1 MISPLAVVTALLG
14 FFGVCG
20 AFGLSGLVGCAV
32 GRDYRAPAVSAP
44 AAWDSSATISPNGS
58 VPLERWWLALGD
70 TQLDRMV
77 HDAISENH
85 DLRIATARLREARAA
100 LGLAES
106 ANNLQ
111 VDAVGGI
118 ERNRNSAVR
127 TQGFSDT
134 YNTLYRAGFDAGW
147 EIDLFGGTRRGVE
160 AALADLE
167 AQGAALRDVHVS
179 VIAEVVVA
187 WLDLAAAN
195 ERLELSRAT
204 VVSQRQTHDLAA
216 ARFTAG
222 LVGTADL
229 AEAEAQIA
237 QAEAQIPALESLKS
251 QALVRLGVLTGRRID
266 AIRAAVTVPS
276 HIPQPQDVLATGL
289 PSELV
294 ARRPDI
300 VQAERNLA
308 ATTARIGQAKAEWFP
323 RFSLTGSFG
332 YEASSGGN
340 SGGNFVSKP
349 NQFWSIG
356 PSVRWPIL
364 SGGRIRANI
373 ASADARA
380 ERAAIRY
387 EQVVLLAFGEVE
399 NALVS
404 LAREQQRLRS
414 LDAAL
419 VAQNRALAVGQE
431 RFTRGLDAYESVLR
445 AQRLLIDLQDRVVLS
460 RRAVGQNVAALA
472 KALGGGWNTAP
483 RAIK

>member
-1 MISPLAVVTALLG
+1 M
-14 FFGVCG
+14 
-20 AFGLSGLVGCAV
+20 
-32 GRDYRAPAVSAP
+32 
-44 AAWDSSATISPNGS
+44 
-58 VPLERWWLALGD
+58 
-70 TQLDRMV
+70 
-77 HDAISENH
+77 
-85 DLRIATARLREARAA
+85 
-100 LGLAES
+100 
-106 ANNLQ
+106 
-111 VDAVGGI
+111 
-118 ERNRNSAVR
+118 
-127 TQGFSDT
+127 
-134 YNTLYRAGFDAGW
+134 
-147 EIDLFGGTRRGVE
+147 
-160 AALADLE
+160 
-167 AQGAALRDVHVS
+167 
-179 VIAEVVVA
+179 
-187 WLDLAAAN
+187 
-195 ERLELSRAT
+195 
-204 VVSQRQTHDLAA
+204 
-216 ARFTAG
+216 
-222 LVGTADL
+222 
-229 AEAEAQIA
+229 
-237 QAEAQIPALESLKS
+237 
-251 QALVRLGVLTGRRID
+251 
-266 AIRAAVTVPS
+266 PS

-332 YEASSGGN
+332 YEASSGGD
-340 SGGNFVSKP
+340 FVSKP

-380 ERAAIRY
+380 EQAAIRY

-404 LAREQQRLRS
+404 LACEQQRLRS

-431 RFTRGLDAYESVLR
+431 RFTRGLDAHENVLR

-483 RAIK
+483 GAIK

>member
-1 MISPLAVVTALLG
+1 MSKCMAVVTALIG
-14 FFGVCG
+14 F
-20 AFGLSGLVGCAV
+20 VGCTV
-32 GRDYRAPAVSAP
+32 GPDYRAPAVSAP
-44 AAWDSSATISPNGS
+44 ATWDSSAPAASSPAGA
-58 VPLERWWLALGD
+58 VALERWWLALGD

-77 HDAISENH
+77 HDAITENH

-106 ANNLQ
+106 ADNLH
-111 VDAVGGI
+111 VDAAGGI
-118 ERNRNSAVR
+118 ERNRASADR
-127 TQGFSDT
+127 TQGFGDT

-160 AALADLE
+160 AAVADLA
-167 AQGAALRDVHVS
+167 AQGAVLRDVHVS

-204 VVSQRQTHDLAA
+204 VTSQRQTHDLAA

-266 AIRAAVTVPS
+266 AIRAAVTVPA
-276 HIPQPQDVLATGL
+276 HIPQPQDVLAIGL

-308 ATTARIGQAKAEWFP
+308 AATARIGQAKAEWFP

-332 YEASSGGN
+332 YEAN

-380 ERAAIRY
+380 EQAAIRY

-404 LAREQQRLRS
+404 LAREQERLRS

-419 VAQNRALAVGQE
+419 VAQNRALAVAQE
-431 RFTRGLDAYESVLR
+431 RFTRGLDTYEGVLR

-472 KALGGGWNTAP
+472 KALGGGWSTAP
-483 RAIK
+483 EPNK